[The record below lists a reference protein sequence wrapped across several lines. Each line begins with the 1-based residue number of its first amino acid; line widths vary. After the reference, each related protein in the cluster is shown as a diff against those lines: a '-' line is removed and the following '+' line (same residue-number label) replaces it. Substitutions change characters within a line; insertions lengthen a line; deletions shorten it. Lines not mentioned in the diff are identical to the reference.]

1 MISKSLRDP
10 GNATTDTITLS
21 VLILAEL
28 ATTEEHA
35 LEMIQSK
42 DSPFDAPFQSMQW
55 IDVYSSL
62 PPNPIH
68 LEGLIKIIELKGGVE
83 NVRLPCLAAILSLQ
97 VQDLTLPWCGTNIG
111 ERVGSTLFIRLDG
124 YPIRASHSSPYR
136 GSLHRK

>member
-1 MISKSLRDP
+1 MKDKTEGFFLQQDQKWLALFYLEAIRMISKSLQDP

-62 PPNPIH
+62 PPNQIH
-68 LEGLIKIIELKGGVE
+68 LDGLIKIIELKGGLE
-83 NVRLPCLAAILSLQ
+83 NVRLPCLAAILSL
-97 VQDLTLPWCGTNIG
+97 
-111 ERVGSTLFIRLDG
+111 
-124 YPIRASHSSPYR
+124 
-136 GSLHRK
+136 